1 MTEDRTS
8 GCRVLVV
15 EDEAVVSL
23 DIEDILKA
31 MGCEILGPTGRLDAA
46 LELATNGD
54 PDAAILDVMIRG
66 GRVFPVAER
75 LIERDIPF
83 VLASG
88 YGDWAL
94 PQKFQNLPRLTKP
107 YTNAELEEQIRRL
120 CEEASR
126 RKRKRQTQSS

>member
-1 MTEDRTS
+1 M
-8 GCRVLVV
+8 LVV

-75 LIERDIPF
+75 LMERDIPF

-88 YGDWAL
+88 YGRLGLASEVSEPAAPDEAL
-94 PQKFQNLPRLTKP
+94 YQCGAGRADQTPLRGSLAAEEKASDAIILT
-107 YTNAELEEQIRRL
+107 
-120 CEEASR
+120 
-126 RKRKRQTQSS
+126 